1 MNTENSKT
9 NETNKFIYQFTDKP
23 NLKNPD
29 NKNIGLVN
37 INLHITTINLKFLF
51 PLGVTNLICLMDLIQ
66 FLTFKISLNLSSK
79 NMKFWLKI
87 LPYKFTSIKSK
98 TGLFLK

>member
-51 PLGVTNLICLMDLIQ
+51 PPGVTNLICLMDLIQ